1 MRHWLFKSEPDCYSF
16 TDLENA
22 PNQTTSWDGV
32 RNYQARNF
40 MRDDMK
46 RGDLGFF
53 YHSGKQPEI
62 AGIVE
67 IVREGHPDVTAQ
79 DPEAGHFD
87 PKATPE
93 NPRWYMVDV
102 RLVRR
107 FDPPVPR
114 SLLRFLPEAAG
125 MELMKTGSRL
135 SVQPVEGEAYEAIV
149 RLADDSRQRQGRR
162 QGMSERLHPTSDE
175 EFAALKARVARLER
189 LEEQVYFQEQT
200 LSELNDVIT
209 LQQKQLDHYQARL
222 ETLEEKLSRTMGT
235 ARRRRRRSHGP
246 RRITCSFREGLR
258 KFGGGRGNLS
268 GRRGSAP
275 HSFPPP
281 PAKPPPSLPKT
292 FVLIESLI
300 GRRGLFGKRVPLR

>member
-22 PNQTTSWDGV
+22 PDQTTSWDGV

-53 YHSGKQPEI
+53 YHSGKNPEI

-67 IVREGHPDVTAQ
+67 IVREGHPDLTAQ

-102 RLVRR
+102 KLVRR
-107 FDPPVPR
+107 FEPPVPR
-114 SLLRFLPEAAG
+114 GLLRFVPELAG

-135 SVQPVEGEAYEAIV
+135 SVQPVEPEAYAAIV
-149 RLADDSRQRQGRR
+149 RLADELARDRASTEG
-162 QGMSERLHPTSDE
+162 G
-175 EFAALKARVARLER
+175 KA
-189 LEEQVYFQEQT
+189 
-200 LSELNDVIT
+200 
-209 LQQKQLDHYQARL
+209 
-222 ETLEEKLSRTMGT
+222 
-235 ARRRRRRSHGP
+235 
-246 RRITCSFREGLR
+246 
-258 KFGGGRGNLS
+258 
-268 GRRGSAP
+268 
-275 HSFPPP
+275 
-281 PAKPPPSLPKT
+281 
-292 FVLIESLI
+292 
-300 GRRGLFGKRVPLR
+300 